1 MIAWSH
7 SKEEMFEMARIVTKT
22 KARNFL
28 EIGSYHFVMDMV
40 YMFLSDIN
48 VDGGRPL
55 MITID
60 EHDLNIPRRTLL
72 SELFPKAFYF
82 INDFSERASTI
93 EKVKIILANE
103 PLDVLFIDGNHS
115 FAGVEADTNNYSPLI
130 SPDGYIIWHD
140 AMTPRRQIHKYIY
153 TKLGQMYPISVHAM
167 DNSYIAYIKGSEWKE
182 AEIRFKD
189 FQEHPEKYRVNGTGA
204 YVTAEES

>member
-7 SKEEMFEMARIVTKT
+7 SKEEMFEMARVVLKT

-40 YMFLSDIN
+40 FMFLSDIN
-48 VDGGRPL
+48 IDEGRPL

-60 EHDLNIPRRTLL
+60 EHDLNISRRTLL
-72 SELFPKAFYF
+72 SELLPKCFYF
-82 INDFSERASTI
+82 INDFSERPSTI
-93 EKVKIILANE
+93 EKVKSILSNELFDII
-103 PLDVLFIDGNHS
+103 FIDGAHS
-115 FAGVEADTNNYSPLI
+115 YEGVERDTLNYGPLI
-130 SPDGYIIWHD
+130 SPEGYIVWHD
-140 AMTPRRQIHKYIY
+140 AMTPRKQIHKYIY
-153 TKLGQMYPISVHAM
+153 VKLGQMYPISVHTIE
-167 DNSYIAYIKGSEWKE
+167 NSYLAYIKGSEWIE

-189 FQEHPEKYRVNGTGA
+189 FKEHPEKYKINGTGE

>member
-1 MIAWSH
+1 MISWSH
-7 SKEEMFEMARIVTKT
+7 SKEEMFEMSRVVMKT

-40 YMFLSDIN
+40 FIFLSDIN
-48 VDGGRPL
+48 VDSGRPL
-55 MITID
+55 IITID

-72 SELFPKAFYF
+72 SELLPKAFYF
-82 INDFSERASTI
+82 INDFAERASTI
-93 EKVKIILANE
+93 EKVNTILANE
-103 PLDVLFIDGNHS
+103 KLDILFIDGAHS
-115 FAGVEADTNNYSPLI
+115 FEGVQRDTLNYAPLI

-140 AMTPRRQIHKYIY
+140 AMTPRRQIHKYIF

-167 DNSYIAYIKGSEWKE
+167 ENSYIAYIKGSEWIE
-182 AEIRFKD
+182 AEARFKD
-189 FQEHPEKYRVNGTGA
+189 FKEHPEKYRINGTGE